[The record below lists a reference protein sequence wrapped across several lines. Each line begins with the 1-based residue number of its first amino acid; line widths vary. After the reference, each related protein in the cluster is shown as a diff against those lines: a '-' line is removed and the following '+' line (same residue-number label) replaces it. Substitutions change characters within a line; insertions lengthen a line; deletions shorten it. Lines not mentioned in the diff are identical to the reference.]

1 MSHDVALRV
10 ARQLLQAG
18 ATLFVTYP
26 DPEEK
31 SGYKLRKNW
40 AGLPRDENVLRSWR
54 PGYGLAMVCGGPF
67 DVIDIDPRNGGS
79 LQVLRDAPFTL
90 PKVYAEVR
98 TPSGGVHL
106 YIAALNVHKAGNIL
120 PGIDLQAGAE
130 DGRGRGF
137 VFLPPTSRV
146 SKEDG
151 ETREYTWAKLSP
163 GSWRTEEDESG
174 ASLRAWLTSNRP
186 KTTPKA
192 EAPGKPPPRVQD
204 TPPRNPPASVKIDK
218 FLAPKQ
224 DVLGNPAAA
233 LEDGRHNGVVK
244 IAGAAIDTGMSWD
257 DYAEFMEERIWPLTQ
272 EASGAGEYDWDEFQ
286 FDLTD
291 CWERWHKDTKAD
303 PDAIPQ
309 GSALSAPALADM
321 LVRDGLTEWRVDP
334 EENAWYRWEAPT
346 WENLSRATVHRVVA
360 DFLADLHQRAV
371 RQHAD
376 ESTRKVIRTWR
387 DTPGRADHLLKL
399 AAGDP
404 AIQLTQGFDT
414 QPYILNTD
422 AGVIDLQAA
431 VLEVREPRLTDY
443 VRKSTGVA
451 FDPDATHADW
461 DTALTSIEDA
471 EARAWFQVYM
481 GAALIGRPPDDASVL
496 FQVGGGAN
504 GKTTITD
511 AIVAAMG
518 DYATM
523 ASDKILLGSADSI
536 PTEVMDLAGRRL
548 AIVEEL
554 PQGRHMNLAR
564 LKQLTGGK
572 SLRARALYR
581 NTEEFPVTHTLVI
594 NSNFTPRVPE
604 VDHGTWRRLL
614 VLPYTKRWDL
624 DGHAPDPQ
632 IRVRLT
638 EGGPQ
643 RQAVLAWLVAGA
655 RKHLA
660 LRAAGTP
667 LQLPACM
674 VKAREAWRQ
683 EEEPIADFLQEQCV
697 RDPDGVVLFRDLV
710 RAFLAWR
717 GRVSPSNRDWSDQV
731 FWARFRQ
738 DRTVQEWA
746 LTWKA
751 RQKNVRETSV
761 SRPSGVNEPIPKQ
774 ALVIYGLRFG

>member
-1 MSHDVALRV
+1 MTDNVALRV

-26 DPEEK
+26 DPDEK

-40 AGLPRDENVLRSWR
+40 AGLPRDEDVLKMWR

-79 LQVLRDAPFTL
+79 RQALLDAPFTL
-90 PKVYAEVR
+90 PKIYAEVH

-146 SKEDG
+146 SKEDD
-151 ETREYTWAKLSP
+151 TTVREYTWAKLTK
-163 GSWRTEEDESG
+163 GKWLLEEDESG
-174 ASLRAWLTSNRP
+174 ASMRAWLTSTRP
-186 KTTPKA
+186 KTTPKN
-192 EAPGKPPPRVQD
+192 EAPAARQAPKPAPPREQNHARVD
-204 TPPRNPPASVKIDK
+204 R

-244 IAGAAIDTGMSWD
+244 IAGAAIDTGLSWD
-257 DYAEFMEERIWPLTQ
+257 DFVEFMEERIWPLTQ
-272 EASGAGEYDWDEFQ
+272 EAGGAGEYDWDEFQ

-291 CWERWHKDTKAD
+291 CWERWHKDTKED

-309 GSALSAPALADM
+309 GSALSAPALAD
-321 LVRDGLTEWRVDP
+321 LLTRDGLTEWRVEPDQ
-334 EENAWYRWEAPT
+334 NQWFSWDGST
-346 WENLSRATVHRVVA
+346 WEDQSKATVHRVVA

-376 ESTRKVIRTWR
+376 EATRKVIRTWR

-414 QPYILNTD
+414 APLLLNTD
-422 AGVIDLQAA
+422 SGVLQLDAE
-431 VLEVREPRLTDY
+431 VLEPRPARLTDY
-443 VRKSTGVA
+443 VRKTTAVA
-451 FDPDATHADW
+451 FAPDAEHPDW
-461 DTALTSIEDA
+461 TMALTSIQP
-471 EARAWFQVYM
+471 EALDWYQTYV
-481 GAALIGRPPDDASVL
+481 GAALIGRPPEDSSVL
-496 FQVGGGAN
+496 FQVGVGAN

-548 AIVEEL
+548 AVVEEL
-554 PQGRHMNLAR
+554 PQGRHLNLAR
-564 LKQLTGGK
+564 LKQLTGSQ

-581 NTEEFPVTHTLVI
+581 NTEEFRVTHTLVI
-594 NSNFTPRVPE
+594 NSNYTPRIPE

-614 VLPYTKRWDL
+614 VLPFLKRWDQT
-624 DGHAPDPQ
+624 GHAPDPG
-632 IRVRLT
+632 IRHRLT
-638 EGGPQ
+638 DGVAQ

-655 RKHLA
+655 RKSLA
-660 LRAAGTP
+660 LRAAGKP
-667 LQLPACM
+667 LLLPECM
-674 VKAREAWRQ
+674 TKAREAWRQ

-710 RAFLAWR
+710 RAFIAWR
-717 GRVSPSNRDWSDQV
+717 SRVSPSNREWSDQV

-738 DRTVQEWA
+738 DRTTTEWG
-746 LTWKA
+746 LTW
-751 RQKNVRETSV
+751 RNRVKNVRETAI
-761 SRPSGVNEPIPKQ
+761 SRPSGINEPIPKQ
-774 ALVIYGLRFG
+774 ALLIHGIKFG